1 MIRTAP
7 DAPLPPH
14 HRSTTSIRAG
24 GGTRH
29 RSQGALARYNSRVA
43 AGADAATHDALA
55 ALLEPGHGY
64 DLLASHLRDATRDD
78 RAAHGEHWL
87 CEALAACATSCGR
100 ATSVGLDAAAIADY
114 LRGTAGTPGT
124 VAHTLGRDLATA
136 VGGSVRALTLG
147 GLPLRVLLPALVVL
161 ACPDLDRCPAE
172 ADVVRA
178 LAVAGAAAALHGLA
192 LDPAA

>member
-1 MIRTAP
+1 MTRTAP
-7 DAPLPPH
+7 GPH
-14 HRSTTSIRAG
+14 SPQHRSSTSIRAG
-24 GGTRH
+24 GGTRN

-43 AGADAATHDALA
+43 AGADGSTRDALA

-64 DLLASHLRDATRDD
+64 DLLATHLRDATAAD

-87 CEALAACATSCGR
+87 CEALAACASSCGR

-124 VAHTLGRDLATA
+124 VARTLGRDLATA

-178 LAVAGAAAALHGLA
+178 LADAGAAAALHGLA

>member
-1 MIRTAP
+1 VIRTAP
-7 DAPLPPH
+7 GAPLPPH
-14 HRSTTSIRAG
+14 RTTTSIRAG
-24 GGTRH
+24 GGTRL

-43 AGADAATHDALA
+43 AGADAATRDALA

-64 DLLASHLRDATRDD
+64 DVLAGHLQDATSAD
-78 RAAHGEHWL
+78 RAAHGAHWL
-87 CEALAACATSCGR
+87 CEALAACAGSCGR

-114 LRGTAGTPGT
+114 LRGTVGAPGT
-124 VAHTLGRDLATA
+124 VARTLGQDLATA

-178 LAVAGAAAALHGLA
+178 LAGAGAAAALHGLA